1 MKKTIF
7 KIISILLIIFSVLS
21 IASCKNNKDDEKTN
35 EPPTLSAEELE
46 KVKRDEIRAVWVSFS
61 EVNDLIKNNNS
72 PETFTPAIDQ
82 MFTKIKDFGFNTV
95 MFHVRAYS
103 DAYYNS
109 SVFVSAAAFTGKQ
122 GGTASFDPLSI
133 AVKTAHD
140 KGLKI
145 EAWINPYRISTN
157 QDLDTLAD
165 NNIAKQWLTDETPD
179 NDSWV
184 VKIND
189 GGLYFNPSV
198 EQCMD
203 LINSG
208 VKEIVDNYSV
218 DGIHFDDY
226 FYPSTEAYVDE
237 AQYNAYVAGGGTLS
251 LTDWRCDNVNRL
263 VKKVYATVKGKNES
277 VVFGISPSGS
287 IRENKN
293 THYADVATWAKEP
306 GYIDYICPQIYFGF
320 DNQIQPFVSTAKK
333 WQSLFRKS
341 NVKLYF
347 GLGLYK
353 AGKEDTYA
361 DTTDGTVPASPR
373 FEFVNNKDVISRQ
386 IKYLRQIKPYSGFFV
401 FSYDYLFNSSDEA
414 VKQEVENIKNV
425 MK

>member
-7 KIISILLIIFSVLS
+7 KILSILLIIFSVLS
-21 IASCKNNKDDEKTN
+21 IASCTKNDVDEN
-35 EPPTLSAEELE
+35 NSEPPTLSAEDME
-46 KVKRDEIRAVWVSFS
+46 KVKSTEVRAVWVSFS

-72 PETFTPAIDQ
+72 SEAFTLAADE
-82 MFTKIKDFGFNTV
+82 MFSKIKEFGFNTV

-109 SVFVSAAAFTGKQ
+109 SVFASAAVFTGKQ
-122 GGTASFDPLSI
+122 GGKANFDPLAI

-157 QDLDTLAD
+157 QNLDALAD
-165 NNIAKQWLTDETPD
+165 NNIARQWLTDDTPD
-179 NDSWV
+179 NDSWII
-184 VKIND
+184 KIND
-189 GGLYFNPSV
+189 GGLYFNPAV
-198 EQCMD
+198 EQCME
-203 LINSG
+203 LIDSG
-208 VKEIVDNYSV
+208 VKEIVDNYDV

-226 FYPSTEAYVDE
+226 FYPSTEAYIDE
-237 AQYNAYVAGGGTLS
+237 AQFNAYTSGGGTLS
-251 LTDWRCDNVNRL
+251 LVDWRCDNVNRL
-263 VKKVYATVKGKNES
+263 VKKIYSTVKAKNENL
-277 VVFGISPSGS
+277 VFGISPSGS
-287 IRENKN
+287 ISDNKS
-293 THYADVATWAKEP
+293 THFADVATWAKES

-361 DTTDGTVPASPR
+361 DTTDGTVPTSPR
-373 FEFVNNKDVISRQ
+373 FEFVNNKNVVSRQ
-386 IKYLRQIKPYSGFFV
+386 INYIRQIKPYSGFFV
-401 FSYDYLFNSSDEA
+401 FSYDYFFNSTDEA
-414 VKQEVENIKNV
+414 VKEEVANIKNV
-425 MK
+425 I